1 MISFQKAYVAG
12 DKVYATL
19 EEAQCAEIKRLAAD
33 TLGSTSMTVED
44 WCELIVA
51 QKEAIMNILTTT
63 DRSRPRAR
71 KVNGGRKPR
80 NVTKL
85 TQTEMAAQ

>member
-1 MISFQKAYVAG
+1 MITFQKAYVVG

-19 EEAQCAEIKRLAAD
+19 EEAQRAEIKRLAAD
-33 TLGSTSMTVED
+33 TFGSTMTVED
-44 WCELIVA
+44 WCHLVVD
-51 QKEAIMNILTTT
+51 QKESVMNILTTT
-63 DRSRPRAR
+63 DKSRPRAR

-85 TQTEMAAQ
+85 TQTEMAAE